1 MRHRVKT
8 HSFGRRPDARKALIR
23 GLVDSLVEHGR
34 IRTTVP
40 KAKELRKHVEKAI
53 TYGKKGT
60 VHARRVLAT
69 RYPNTNT
76 VSTIVDD
83 LSKRF
88 VERPGGYTRIIKMGP
103 RPGDKAEMAFI
114 EFVDYKLPP
123 VETEEAV
130 NADGAKEAQSKL
142 TEKRKVERKKKVRK
156 IQQASRTRNRIK

>member
-34 IRTTVP
+34 IKTTVT
-40 KAKELRKHVEKAI
+40 KAKELRRHVEKAI

-69 RYPNTNT
+69 RYPNKST
-76 VSTIVDD
+76 VATIVDD

-88 VERPGGYTRIIKMGP
+88 ETRPGGYTRIIKIGA

-114 EFVDYKLPP
+114 EFVDYVLPP
-123 VETEEAV
+123 VEDETTVKADAETE
-130 NADGAKEAQSKL
+130 AKQKL
-142 TEKRKVERKKKVRK
+142 VVKRKQDKRKRTRK
-156 IQQASRTRNRIK
+156 LQQASRKKNFK